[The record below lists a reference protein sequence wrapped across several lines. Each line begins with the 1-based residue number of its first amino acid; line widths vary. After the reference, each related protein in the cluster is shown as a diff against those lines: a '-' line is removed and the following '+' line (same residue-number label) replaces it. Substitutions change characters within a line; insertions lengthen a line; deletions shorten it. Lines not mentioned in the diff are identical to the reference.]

1 MKKASEKEFRE
12 QLKTAQPRTYDIWK
26 SVYVPQPH
34 PYADR
39 IAENKKIPS
48 LWTPNKIEGS
58 RK

>member
-1 MKKASEKEFRE
+1 MTKVKKVSWEEALRV
-12 QLKTAQPRTYDIWK
+12 AQPRTYNIWGE
-26 SVYVPQPH
+26 VYAPQPH

-48 LWTPNKIEGS
+48 LWTQTKIEGS